1 MVWACKKREED
12 RRRKASRSPSRQI
25 LADLGVLQ
33 SQANETLIKTLSRG
47 LARSKR
53 ERCPEAGGNRWQN
66 AGRTLAGTLAMGKRL
81 DETSIGPVADDD
93 SLQTGQRPCDVGW
106 CEFERLRRF
115 ADLEPRCENP
125 RMECQ
130 ILLVRQ
136 TIGVRISNNVAFGQ
150 CRFRTMSRFE
160 DGSFPKAH
168 AAPSPRHFVSSDV
181 RPTTAS
187 STGG

>member
-1 MVWACKKREED
+1 
-12 RRRKASRSPSRQI
+12 
-25 LADLGVLQ
+25 
-33 SQANETLIKTLSRG
+33 
-47 LARSKR
+47 
-53 ERCPEAGGNRWQN
+53 
-66 AGRTLAGTLAMGKRL
+66 MGKRL

-150 CRFRTMSRFE
+150 CRFRTMSLSDNVAIRGRIVSESTRRSESATFRIV
-160 DGSFPKAH
+160 GRQANYC
-168 AAPSPRHFVSSDV
+168 FVDW
-181 RPTTAS
+181 RLK
-187 STGG
+187 